1 MAAIGN
7 RKMDGSGKEQKPI
20 LPARPVVG
28 PAVGAQPVKPVP
40 DAGLQPVKPD
50 PAQPQGTPAIPP
62 SALRPTYSQTAAG
75 QQGSTPPTFDPV
87 QETQPQTQ
95 TTPQQ
100 QPQNE
105 PRPGE
110 RVYTYE
116 ELEEYQQGLTAED
129 KALWDTGAKFYRNS
143 RYTATPNERTIRLE
157 RPIYGDL
164 WYYDPGE
171 RIYEGQSA
179 PVQMEETGGTAGA
192 QRPIPGGTAV
202 PAGGSS
208 DLTSLLE
215 AWKKA
220 AAEQSNGQIDY
231 AVSQAIT
238 ELERALADAQ
248 GQFKEQAESVALD
261 ERQALDNSAL
271 YAEMRGDKG
280 GIGQSQYNEIQAAAA
295 QNRLAVQQAQ
305 TKLATDTSRQIADL
319 RAQGEF
325 EKADKLL
332 EITQTYLS
340 QLISL
345 EQWQAE
351 FGLSQQ
357 QFQASLQQWQA
368 EYDLA
373 MREFD
378 YNVATNERGYTA
390 SMAEALLAAGVPL
403 DEDQLKAL
411 GWSQDQYNE
420 YLRKQELKQAAG
432 GGGVEPETTPTYGTS
447 EWQNWVLQTA
457 EETGMSIED
466 VLYTLGLT
474 DAKVETW
481 VKKFADYEKQLN
493 PDPVNT
499 VSDLG
504 EAARAIYDDYTSSVQ
519 EEYQRTGRISTE
531 RWRTILAK
539 KVEAALENGKITEEE
554 ANYLLTLAGVPEEV

>member
-1 MAAIGN
+1 MPATGN
-7 RKMDGSGKEQKPI
+7 RMVENPAKKSDTT
-20 LPARPVVG
+20 LPARPVLG
-28 PAVGAQPVKPVP
+28 PAVEAQPIKPAP
-40 DAGLQPVKPD
+40 DVGLQPVKP
-50 PAQPQGTPAIPP
+50 PAVQPQGTPTIPP

-75 QQGSTPPTFDPV
+75 QQGSAPPTFDPA

-100 QPQNE
+100 QPQNA

-179 PVQMEETGGTAGA
+179 PVQMGETGGTAGA
-192 QRPIPGGTAV
+192 QRPVPGGTAV
-202 PAGGSS
+202 PAGGSN

-248 GQFKEQAESVALD
+248 GQFKEQAESVARD
-261 ERQALDNSAL
+261 EMQALDNSAL

-351 FGLSQQ
+351 FGLSKQ
-357 QFQASLQQWQA
+357 QFQASLQQWRA
-368 EYDLA
+368 EYELA

-411 GWSQDQYNE
+411 GWSQEQYNE
-420 YLRKQELKQAAG
+420 YLRLQELKKAAG
-432 GGGVEPETTPTYGTS
+432 GGGDGPSGFQMPS
-447 EWQNWVLQTA
+447 TA
-457 EETGMSIED
+457 EELYRMLRDNGATTG
-466 VLYTLGLT
+466 
-474 DAKVETW
+474 K
-481 VKKFADYEKQLN
+481 
-493 PDPVNT
+493 
-499 VSDLG
+499 
-504 EAARAIYDDYTSSVQ
+504 AARDMLAVWGVSSPGNYVNGFD
-519 EEYQRTGRISTE
+519 EWLKNNPASANTDETGRLSRDDDFETLDRMRLEGATNEELWKWIDSSSMRE
-531 RWRTILAK
+531 DEKVRLAK
-539 KVEAALENGKITEEE
+539 MYG
-554 ANYLLTLAGVPEEV
+554 LL